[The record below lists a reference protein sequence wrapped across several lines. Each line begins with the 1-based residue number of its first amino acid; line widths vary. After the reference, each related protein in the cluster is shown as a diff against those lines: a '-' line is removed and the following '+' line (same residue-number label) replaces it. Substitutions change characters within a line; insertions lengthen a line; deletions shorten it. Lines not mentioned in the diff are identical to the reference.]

1 MSELKVYLIAGEPS
15 GDLLGARLMR
25 ALKKQTKG
33 EVRFFGVGGEAME
46 AEGMHSLFDISD
58 LSVMGIMEVIP
69 SIPKIL
75 RHLDEIVADIQAIK
89 PDIVMTIDSY
99 SFSARV
105 HQRLKQAGYERP
117 HVHCVAPQVWAWKKG
132 RAKKI
137 GQFVDHLFCLL
148 PNEKDYFEPYGTKAT
163 FIGHPVV
170 EGGADKGDG
179 EAFKKK
185 HGIPPFAKVLCVLPG
200 SRKNEIKY
208 LLPVFRESAELLQSY
223 VPQLFVIVP
232 TVATV
237 ADRIKKELAGWPVPH
252 VIVTGE
258 KERYD
263 AFAASDVA
271 LAASGTVSV
280 ELAMAGVPHLIAY
293 KVSPLT
299 GIIARKLLKIR
310 FVNLLNLMVDKEV
323 IPELL
328 QEDCT
333 VDNVV
338 ETLRGLLAHPEQAT
352 RESLEKLGLGDPHA
366 PSDKLA
372 EELQKL
378 ARRGERSGKR
388 RE

>member
-1 MSELKVYLIAGEPS
+1 MAAPGTSRPMNAGKRILRARSRPESRGSGSTFTARRWMPPRGGRKPRMSFSSSGPMAGRSTIRYTGTPKRPMVTRTAGRTASGGAPGLK
-15 GDLLGARLMR
+15 
-25 ALKKQTKG
+25 KG
-33 EVRFFGVGGEAME
+33 EVFIAERAAEHDYSVPDEPVRFFEADASLVEDAVCACKEEGCAYRKGVIA
-46 AEGMHSLFDISD
+46 S
-58 LSVMGIMEVIP
+58 
-69 SIPKIL
+69 
-75 RHLDEIVADIQAIK
+75 
-89 PDIVMTIDSY
+89 
-99 SFSARV
+99 
-105 HQRLKQAGYERP
+105 
-117 HVHCVAPQVWAWKKG
+117 
-132 RAKKI
+132 
-137 GQFVDHLFCLL
+137 
-148 PNEKDYFEPYGTKAT
+148 
-163 FIGHPVV
+163 
-170 EGGADKGDG
+170 GDR
-179 EAFKKK
+179 F
-185 HGIPPFAKVLCVLPG
+185 
-200 SRKNEIKY
+200 
-208 LLPVFRESAELLQSY
+208 
-223 VPQLFVIVP
+223 
-232 TVATV
+232 
-237 ADRIKKELAGWPVPH
+237 
-252 VIVTGE
+252 VTGE

-338 ETLRGLLAHPEQAT
+338 ETLRGLLEHPEQAT

-378 ARRGERSGKR
+378 ARRDEKKR